1 MKDVAIDNKRI
12 AKNTVFLYGRMVVI
26 MFVSFYTSRVVLQ
39 ALGVT
44 DYGIY
49 TLVGGLVTTFNIVVG
64 SLADSTQ
71 RFITF
76 ELGKMKGNVGR
87 VFSMCIILHLF
98 LAVVAFVIMEPVGLW
113 FLDNKLQIPT
123 ERMDAAL
130 CVLQFSL
137 MLMAIMIMQIPFNAL
152 VIAYERMIF
161 FSWVS
166 ILDAVLRLIVAF
178 SVLYT
183 GGDKLIFYSLFL
195 VVAQLIL
202 FIVYFLFC
210 KCIFRIKIDFTYDKN
225 LLRKMGSFA
234 AWTIFG
240 NGAFICYNQGINLL
254 LGIFFSP
261 VVSAARGI
269 SVQVQGGV
277 NAFVKNF
284 QSALSPQIT
293 KCYADNNIQR
303 VHSLLTTGMRFSFYL
318 LLIPLT
324 PLLLETEFVL
334 DIWLTI
340 IPDYTVSFVRLL
352 ILSCIFTSLSNI
364 VEVSIKATGNIR
376 KFELLAYGPR
386 YLVIP
391 VSYLFLKLGFSPI
404 TVYIVIVVSDL
415 FFLLICL
422 YFAKRQV
429 RYDIKKVFCSV
440 YLKIIIIGII
450 SFIPGLLMRE
460 YIAHSAFRLFATF
473 AISVLWSLGIVYV
486 FGLTPQERNFVI
498 NKIRERCKK

>member
-210 KCIFRIKIDFTYDKN
+210 KCIFIIKIDFTYDKN

-284 QSALSPQIT
+284 QSALSP
-293 KCYADNNIQR
+293 D
-303 VHSLLTTGMRFSFYL
+303 
-318 LLIPLT
+318 
-324 PLLLETEFVL
+324 
-334 DIWLTI
+334 
-340 IPDYTVSFVRLL
+340 
-352 ILSCIFTSLSNI
+352 
-364 VEVSIKATGNIR
+364 R
-376 KFELLAYGPR
+376 K
-386 YLVIP
+386 
-391 VSYLFLKLGFSPI
+391 S
-404 TVYIVIVVSDL
+404 VV
-415 FFLLICL
+415 
-422 YFAKRQV
+422 
-429 RYDIKKVFCSV
+429 
-440 YLKIIIIGII
+440 
-450 SFIPGLLMRE
+450 
-460 YIAHSAFRLFATF
+460 
-473 AISVLWSLGIVYV
+473 
-486 FGLTPQERNFVI
+486 
-498 NKIRERCKK
+498 